1 MINICLL
8 DDINWVLK
16 MDVVSL
22 GLLCGL
28 GFGLFSSLI
37 MIPMKVESQRKKY
50 EAISS
55 AFVDRFMIGLIVP
68 NATFGLDPLISGL
81 IIGIGLS
88 IPSAIIT
95 RAYAP
100 IMVVGAIGGLVIGF
114 VTKSVLG

>member
-1 MINICLL
+1 
-8 DDINWVLK
+8 

-22 GLLCGL
+22 GLICGL
-28 GFGLFSSLI
+28 VFGLFSSLI
-37 MIPMKVESQRKKY
+37 MVPMKFDSGREKY

-55 AFVDRFMIGLIVP
+55 SFVDRFMIGLIVP

-88 IPSAIIT
+88 LPSAIIT

-100 IMVVGAIGGLVIGF
+100 IMIIGAVGGLIIGF
-114 VTKSVLG
+114 VTKSVVG

>member
-1 MINICLL
+1 
-8 DDINWVLK
+8 

-22 GLLCGL
+22 GLICGV
-28 GFGLFSSLI
+28 GFGIFSSLI
-37 MIPMKVESQRKKY
+37 MVTMKFDSRREKY

-68 NATFGLDPLISGL
+68 NVTFGLDPLISGL

-88 IPSAIIT
+88 LPSAIIT

-100 IMVVGAIGGLVIGF
+100 IMVIGALGGLIIGF
-114 VTKSVLG
+114 VTKSVVG